1 MKFLSRSDVADAD
14 DIFPKLSQYL
24 QLASNQQLESKKREI
39 TPKINEIKIKQS
51 PPSTPATPTPAST
64 PSPISTAQT
73 TVTSSAPVAIKPTTQ
88 PSKISLV
95 PTNILMKPTATSL
108 PQSSLNFSPQLFCAK
123 SASGTQTVYTTTSN
137 GVPMKVLL
145 VNALQ
150 TPKRLPTQTQTPP
163 LLLPKTVTSTS
174 TKITT
179 TTGIVDNKVVNKLST
194 SESLNRSG
202 ISGNAQLN
210 KSFVHH
216 DNRSETRGK
225 CEP

>member
-1 MKFLSRSDVADAD
+1 M
-14 DIFPKLSQYL
+14 
-24 QLASNQQLESKKREI
+24 ASNQQLESKKREI
-39 TPKINEIKIKQS
+39 APKISEIKIKQS
-51 PPSTPATPTPAST
+51 PPSTPATPTPVST
-64 PSPISTAQT
+64 PTPMSTSTQS
-73 TVTSSAPVAIKPTTQ
+73 VTSSAPVVIKPSTQ

-150 TPKRLPTQTQTPP
+150 TPKRLPTQTPP

-174 TKITT
+174 TKLTT
-179 TTGIVDNKVVNKLST
+179 TTGIVDSNKTINKLTS
-194 SESLNRSG
+194 SESLNHHRNG
-202 ISGNAQLN
+202 ISSNVQLN
-210 KSFVHH
+210 KSFVHR
-216 DNRSETRGK
+216 DNRDDTRGK
-225 CEP
+225 